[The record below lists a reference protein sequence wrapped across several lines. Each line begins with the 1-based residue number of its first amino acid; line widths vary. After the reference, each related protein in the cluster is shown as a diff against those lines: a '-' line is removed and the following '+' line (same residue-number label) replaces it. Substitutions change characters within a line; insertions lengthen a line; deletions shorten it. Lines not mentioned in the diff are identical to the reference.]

1 MADTSNEVILERVE
15 AVIRRQDT
23 TIDKL
28 DELNGCV
35 RDVQIDQATHRSEI
49 NTLTKN
55 QDELRKNSNRN
66 DGIVG
71 GVLLGAVAAK
81 ELIKELFT
89 Q

>member
-1 MADTSNEVILERVE
+1 MADTSNAVILERVE
-15 AVIRRQDT
+15 AVIKRQDKV
-23 TIDKL
+23 IDQI
-28 DELNGCV
+28 DDMNGCL
-35 RDVQIDQATHRSEI
+35 RDVQINQATHRSEI
-49 NTLTKN
+49 NSLTKD